1 MSKLKV
7 IRWLISTLL
16 AALLGVAGVFAQ
28 PPQSVA
34 LRGRVVDEM
43 GAVVVGA
50 QVTAVNAQGV
60 EKSAVTNSAGDFVI
74 PGLAPGRFTLR
85 ANMTGFASSE
95 VADVEAT
102 TQSRAGVEI
111 RLSAALAAEH
121 VEVKEDDRTLDTD
134 PSANANSLT
143 LRGAD
148 LDVLP
153 DDPDQLA
160 AALLAL
166 AGPSAGP
173 DGGQIILDG
182 FTGGRLP
189 PKESIREIR
198 INKNPFSTEFDR
210 LGYGRVEVLTRPG
223 SESRYRGQ
231 ASFNFNDES
240 LNARNPFAAARRS
253 SQSRLSGFSF
263 NGPIVPKRASF
274 FLDFQRREID
284 DNALIVASVLDPSL
298 SVVRLS
304 QIVLTPQRFTTF
316 SPRFD
321 FQLNANH
328 TLTARYSLSRWDS
341 ENDGVGEFSLLTRA
355 FDSTRTQQVIQ
366 LSETAIINERVINE
380 SRFQFTRDAGRQEG
394 DNSLPTIRVPE
405 AFIGGGSAVGLST
418 NTGNRFELHNITS
431 WVSGQHS
438 LRGGVRLRAVGINDV
453 SRSNFNGTFTFA
465 TLEQYRGA
473 LLGLPGARPTIFSV
487 NAGDPSA
494 QVSGWDAAGFIQ
506 DDWRMRPNLTVN
518 FGLRY
523 ERQNNISS
531 NLNFAPRFGFAWAP
545 GASATRQPRT
555 IVRGGVGLFYER
567 FGEELVLLARRFDG
581 TSRTQ
586 YVVSEFVPGGSELL
600 SRFPNVSTA
609 EELAQLSV
617 PQSAWRAAADLHAPY
632 LRQSSIG
639 IERQMPFKLTLSAT
653 FINTHMVH
661 ALRARNLGGG
671 LPGAGVAGGGRVYL
685 LESSGRFNQ
694 NQLIISVNNRFN
706 KRMTLFGS
714 YVLNKAD
721 SDTDGAQNFPA
732 NSLDLRT
739 EYGPSSLDVRH
750 RFTLSGFI
758 NLPLELSLTPFVIAS
773 TGRPFNITSGND
785 ANGDTLFTD
794 RPALADDL
802 SRPGVVVTRFGAFDP
817 NPAPGAP
824 IIPRNFGRG
833 TSFLSVNLG
842 IGRTF
847 KFGKMPRPKSSAKDK
862 NNPLGA
868 LLDSVGSPEKR
879 FELTLSLRAQNLFN
893 RTNSAA
899 PVGNLNSPLFGQ
911 ATQSVGAYGSGLT
924 TTGNRRLE
932 GQVRLSF

>member
-1 MSKLKV
+1 MSKLIV
-7 IRWLISTLL
+7 TRWLISALL
-16 AALLGVAGVFAQ
+16 AALLGVGGVCAQ
-28 PPQSVA
+28 QQTTI
-34 LRGRVVDEM
+34 LRGRVLDEL
-43 GAVVVGA
+43 GALVVGA
-50 QVTAVNAQGV
+50 QVAAINAEGV
-60 EKSAVTNSAGDFVI
+60 EKSVVTNGEGEFVI
-74 PGLAPGRFTLR
+74 PGIAPGRYTLR
-85 ANMTGFASSE
+85 TTMTGFTPSE
-95 VADVEAT
+95 VADVEVT
-102 TQSRAGVEI
+102 LQSRAGVEI
-111 RLSAALAAEH
+111 RLSAALTAEN
-121 VEVKEDDRTLDTD
+121 VEVKGDDETLSTD
-134 PSANANSLT
+134 PSSNANSFT
-143 LRGAD
+143 LRGSD

-240 LNARNPFAAARRS
+240 LNSRNPFAAARRS
-253 SQSRLSGFSF
+253 SQSRLTSASF

-284 DNALIVASVLDPSL
+284 DNAVILASVLDSSL
-298 SVVRLS
+298 NVVRLS
-304 QIVLTPQRFTTF
+304 QTVLTPQRFTTF

-328 TLTARYSLSRWDS
+328 TLTARYSLTRWGS

-355 FDSTRTQQVIQ
+355 FDSTRTQQLVQ

-380 SRFQFTRDAGRQEG
+380 SRFQFTRDSARQEG

-405 AFIGGGSAVGLST
+405 AFVGGGSAVGLNT
-418 NTGNRFELHNITS
+418 NTGKRYEMHNITS
-431 WVSGQHS
+431 WVSGAHS
-438 LRGGVRLRAVGINDV
+438 IRLGARLRAVNINDV

-465 TLEQYRGA
+465 TLEQYRAA
-473 LLGLPGARPTIFSV
+473 LLGLPGARPTLFSV
-487 NAGDPSA
+487 VAGEPSA
-494 QVSGWDAAGFIQ
+494 QVSGWDVAGFIQ
-506 DDWRMRPNLTVN
+506 DDWRVRPNLTLN
-518 FGLRY
+518 IGLRY

-545 GASATRQPRT
+545 GASATRPPRT
-555 IVRGGVGLFYER
+555 IVRGGIGLFYER

-586 YVVSEFVPGGSELL
+586 FVVSEFVPGGSELL
-600 SRFPNVSTA
+600 SRFPDVSTA
-609 EELAQLSV
+609 EELAQLSL
-617 PQSAWRAAADLHAPY
+617 PQSAWRAATDLHAPY
-632 LRQSSIG
+632 LRQSSIA

-661 ALRARNLGGG
+661 ALRARNLDNG
-671 LPGAGVAGGGRVYL
+671 LPGAVVAAGGGRVYL

-706 KRMTLFGS
+706 KRMTMFGS
-714 YVLNKAD
+714 YILNKAS
-721 SDTDGAQNFPA
+721 SDTDGAQSFPA
-732 NSLDLRT
+732 DSRDLRT

-758 NLPLELSLTPFVIAS
+758 NLPLELSLTPIIIAS

-785 ANGDTLFTD
+785 ANGDTIFTD

-817 NPAPGAP
+817 NPAPGAR

-833 TSFLSVNLG
+833 TGFFSVNLG
-842 IGRTF
+842 LARTF
-847 KFGKMPRPKSSAKDK
+847 KFGEMPRPKSSTKNK

-899 PVGNLNSPLFGQ
+899 PIGNLNSPLFGQ

-932 GQVRLSF
+932 GQVRLTF

>member
-7 IRWLISTLL
+7 TRRLISALL
-16 AALLGVAGVFAQ
+16 VALLGVAAVRAQ
-28 PPQSVA
+28 QQQSAA
-34 LRGRVVDEM
+34 LRGRVVDEL

-50 QVTAVNAQGV
+50 QVTAISAQGV
-60 EKSAVTNSAGDFVI
+60 EKSAVTNGEGDFVI
-74 PGLAPGRFTLR
+74 PGLAPGRYTLR
-85 ANMTGFASSE
+85 ATMTGFTPSE
-95 VADVEAT
+95 VADVEVT
-102 TQSRAGVEI
+102 IKSRAGVEI
-111 RLSAALAAEH
+111 RLSAALTAEN
-121 VEVKEDDRTLDTD
+121 VEVPADDETMSTD
-134 PSANANSLT
+134 PSSNANSLT
-143 LRGAD
+143 LRGSD

-166 AGPSAGP
+166 AGPPAGL

-182 FTGGRLP
+182 FTGGRIP

-240 LNARNPFAAARRS
+240 LNSRNPFAAARRS
-253 SQSRLSGFSF
+253 SQSRLSGAGF

-274 FLDFQRREID
+274 FFDFQRREIN
-284 DNALIVASVLDPSL
+284 DNAVIVASVLDSSL
-298 SVVRLS
+298 NVVRLS
-304 QIVLTPQRFTTF
+304 QTVLTPQRFTTF

-321 FQLNANH
+321 FQLGANH
-328 TLTARYSLSRWDS
+328 TLTARYSLTRWSS
-341 ENDGVGEFSLLTRA
+341 ENDGAGEFSLLSRA
-355 FDSTRTQQVIQ
+355 FDSTRTQQVVQ
-366 LSETAIINERVINE
+366 LSETAIINGSVVNE
-380 SRFQFTRDAGRQEG
+380 SRFQFTRDSVRQEG
-394 DNSLPTIRVPE
+394 DSSLPTVRVPE

-418 NTGNRFELHNITS
+418 NTGNRSELHNITT
-431 WVSGQHS
+431 WVSGPHS
-438 LRGGVRLRAVGINDV
+438 LRAGARLRAVNINDV
-453 SRSNFNGTFTFA
+453 SRSNFNGTFTFS

-473 LLGLPGARPTIFSV
+473 LLGLPGARPTIFSII
-487 NAGDPSA
+487 AGDPSA
-494 QVSGWDAAGFIQ
+494 EVMGWDVAGFIQ
-506 DDWRMRPNLTVN
+506 DDWKVRPNLTLNV
-518 FGLRY
+518 GLRY

-545 GASATRQPRT
+545 WSSPTRQPRT
-555 IVRGGVGLFYER
+555 VVRGGAGLFYER

-586 YVVSEFVPGGSELL
+586 FIVSESTPGGGELL
-600 SRFPNVSTA
+600 SRFPAVPTA

-632 LRQSSIG
+632 LRQASVS
-639 IERQMPFKLTLSAT
+639 IERQLPFKLTLSAT
-653 FINTHMVH
+653 FINTRMVH
-661 ALRARNLGGG
+661 ALRARNLDGGP
-671 LPGAGVAGGGRVYL
+671 PGAGVAGGGRLYL

-694 NQLIISVNNRFN
+694 NQLIVTVNNRFN

-721 SDTDGAQNFPA
+721 SDTDGAQSFPA
-732 NSLDLRT
+732 DSLDLRS
-739 EYGPSSLDVRH
+739 EYGRSSLDVRH
-750 RFTLSGFI
+750 RFFLSGFI
-758 NLPLELSLTPFVIAS
+758 NLPLGLSLTPFVVAS

-794 RPALADDL
+794 RPALADDP
-802 SRPGVVVTRFGAFDP
+802 SRSGVVVTRFGVFDP
-817 NPAPGAP
+817 NPAPGAR
-824 IIPRNFGRG
+824 IILRNFGRG
-833 TSFLSVNLG
+833 PGFFSVNLG
-842 IGRTF
+842 LSRTF
-847 KFGKMPRPKSSAKDK
+847 KFGTMPSAKSSAKDK
-862 NNPLGA
+862 SNPLGS

-893 RTNSAA
+893 RTNAA
-899 PVGNLNSPLFGQ
+899 ALVGNLNSPLFGQ